1 MFTYNLTNFNFDN
14 HIDFLI
20 DTARAVQ
27 KGKIT
32 ILTGPNGY
40 GKSFLRKLVGS
51 LSSKYDFPKVASISM
66 EMRTNAKEDFSALK
80 SIMMDGVDDA
90 TSNHSC
96 YMLRSIFQ
104 SATDRYIII
113 DEPEIGMGK
122 EVLLGYIQE
131 LNAEIQKQKDA
142 GTFLGVMII
151 THSEFFIENFNHDI
165 FLNLENLTFEQW
177 KNREIK
183 AIEPKALSEWSHE
196 MWLAIEKRMKN
207 K

>member
-1 MFTYNLTNFNFDN
+1 MFTYDLTNFNFDD

-20 DTARAVQ
+20 DTAKAVK

-32 ILTGPNGY
+32 VLTGPNGY

-51 LSSKYDFPKVASISM
+51 LSSKYNFPKVASISM

-80 SIMMDGVDDA
+80 SIMMDGADDA

-96 YMLRSIFQ
+96 HMLRSIFK

-122 EVLLGYIQE
+122 EILLGYIQE
-131 LNAEIQKQKDA
+131 LNEEIQKQKDS
-142 GTFLGVMII
+142 GTFLGIMII

-165 FLNLENLTFEQW
+165 FLNLENLTYEQW
-177 KNREIK
+177 KNREVK
-183 AIEPKALSEWSHE
+183 AIAPKALSEWSHK
-196 MWLAIEKRMKN
+196 MWLTIEKRLKN
-207 K
+207 